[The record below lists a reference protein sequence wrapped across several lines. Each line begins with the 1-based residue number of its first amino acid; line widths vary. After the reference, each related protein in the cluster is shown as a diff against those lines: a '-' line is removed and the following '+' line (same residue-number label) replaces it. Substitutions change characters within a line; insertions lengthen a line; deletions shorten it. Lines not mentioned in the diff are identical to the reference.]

1 VPETILV
8 TGGAG
13 FVGATLAIAVRGAY
27 PRATVIAFD
36 NLRRRGSEMNL
47 PRLKA
52 AGVRFVHGD
61 IRSLEDLTDIRP
73 EPDLILECSAD
84 PSVLAGYG
92 GSPEYLIHTNL
103 TGCFHCLEIARR
115 TKADFLF
122 VSTSRVYPVAAINAL
137 QCYETETR
145 FALCPQQTVVG
156 AGEHGISE
164 KFPLDG
170 ARSLYGMTKLAAEL
184 MVAEYGDAYGIRHVI
199 DRCGLLTGPWQ
210 MAKADQGVIA
220 FWLAAHCFDRS
231 LKYIAFGGSGKQVR
245 DFLHIDDFCDLVLDQ
260 IANMDDY
267 AGRIWNVGGGTANS
281 VSLRE
286 ATELCREV
294 TGKRVEVTPTDE
306 NRPSDL
312 KLYITDHRAVSAVRG
327 WVPKRDAHRTFS
339 DIAEW
344 IGAHGPQLRE
354 VLFG

>member
-1 VPETILV
+1 MPETVLV

-13 FVGATLAIAVRGAY
+13 FVGATLAIAVRRAY
-27 PRATVIAFD
+27 PQATVIAFD
-36 NLRRRGSEMNL
+36 NLKRRGSEMNL
-47 PRLKA
+47 PRLKE

-61 IRSLEDLTDIRP
+61 VRALEDLTSIRP
-73 EPDLILECSAD
+73 EPDLILECSAE

-92 GSPEYLIHTNL
+92 ESPEYLIHTNL

-122 VSTSRVYPVAAINAL
+122 VSTSRVYPVALVNSLECA
-137 QCYETETR
+137 ETDTR
-145 FALCPQQTVVG
+145 FTLRAEQNMPG
-156 AGEHGISE
+156 ASQHGISE

-184 MVAEYGDAYGIRHVI
+184 MVAEYGDAYGIRFVI

-210 MAKADQGVIA
+210 MAKSDQGVIA
-220 FWLAAHCFDRS
+220 LWVAAHYFERS
-231 LKYIAFGGSGKQVR
+231 LKYIGFGGSGKQVR

-260 IANMDDY
+260 LANMKAY
-267 AGRIWNVGGGTANS
+267 AGRSWNVGGGTANS
-281 VSLRE
+281 ISLRE
-286 ATELCREV
+286 ATTLCREV
-294 TGKRVEVTPTDE
+294 TGKTIEVTPTNE

-327 WVPKRDAHRTFS
+327 WRPKRDARRTFT

-344 IGAHGPQLRE
+344 MGAQGPELRA